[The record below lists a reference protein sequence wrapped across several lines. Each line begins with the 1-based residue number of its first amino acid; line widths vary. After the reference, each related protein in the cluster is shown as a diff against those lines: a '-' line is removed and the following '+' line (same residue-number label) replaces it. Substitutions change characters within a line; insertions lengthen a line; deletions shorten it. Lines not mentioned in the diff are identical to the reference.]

1 MAVKHII
8 VTKLFD
14 FSGSNTHLKS
24 LISFL
29 GPQNVLLILEDEG
42 EVKFLEKVD
51 ESGLVSYKVKT
62 NLCGYAH
69 LQYRW
74 TTNLKEAFRLLKSIF
89 YIQLLS
95 IKHSFADITV
105 CAVEPEKHL
114 YFFWAPFCKVYYI
127 LHTTPN
133 KRYTSFT
140 SYTCNRKLGGRK
152 KIITVSQSN
161 KSLITKNWEIAEKKQ
176 SYINVVYNC
185 VTESAGGE
193 QPDIKRDADDP
204 IYVITMGHV
213 IGYKNPETWLKV
225 AKDVTGSRPGV
236 IFIWLGNGLLLDHYQ
251 SETSGHGQ
259 IFFKGAVSNTN
270 DYLKTAHV
278 YYQPSFYETH
288 GIAVVEAMSQ
298 SLPCV
303 VSNVGGL
310 PESVEQDYNG
320 YLVEP
325 EAVSQHVE
333 AILRLIDDG
342 DLRDQLGRNAFTRF
356 QEKFSFDQFKTRLNS
371 IYN

>member
-1 MAVKHII
+1 MPVKHII
-8 VTKLFD
+8 VTKLFE
-14 FSGSNTHLKS
+14 FSGSNTHLKA
-24 LISFL
+24 LISFF

-42 EVKFLEKVD
+42 QVKFLEKVD
-51 ESGLVSYKVKT
+51 ESGLVRYKIKT

-74 TTNLKEAFRLLKSIF
+74 TTNLKEAFRLLKSVF

-95 IKHSFADITV
+95 FRHGLADITV

-140 SYTCNRKLGGRK
+140 SYTCNRKLGKRK

-161 KSLITKNWEIAEKKQ
+161 KSLISKNWEITEKKQ
-176 SYINVVYNC
+176 TCVNVVYNC
-185 VTESAGGE
+185 VTEPVDGVQLNTERYNAH
-193 QPDIKRDADDP
+193 PVC
-204 IYVITMGHV
+204 VITMGHV

-225 AKDVTGSRPGV
+225 AKVVTGARPKV
-236 IFIWLGNGLLLDHYQ
+236 IFIWLGNGPLLNQYQ
-251 SETSGHGQ
+251 SEISNQKQ
-259 IFFKGAVSNTN
+259 IFFKGAVTNTD
-270 DYLKTAHV
+270 DYLKTAHI

-310 PESVEQDYNG
+310 PESVREDYNG

-325 EAVSQHVE
+325 AAISQHAE
-333 AILRLIDDG
+333 AILKLVDNEH
-342 DLRDQLGRNAFTRF
+342 LRHSLGENAFTRF
-356 QEKFSFDQFKTRLNS
+356 KENFSFEQFKTQLNS
-371 IYN
+371 IYS

>member
-1 MAVKHII
+1 VAIKHII
-8 VTKLFD
+8 FTKLFD
-14 FSGSNTHLKS
+14 FSGSNTHLRA
-24 LISFL
+24 LIKVL
-29 GPQNVLLILEDEG
+29 GPQNVLLVLEDEH

-51 ESGLVSYKVKT
+51 ESGLVSYKIKT

-74 TTNLKEAFRLLKSIF
+74 TTNLKEAFRLLKSVF

-95 IKHSFADITV
+95 IRHGLADITV

-140 SYTCNRKLGGRK
+140 SYTCNRKLGNRK

-161 KSLITKNWEIAEKKQ
+161 KSLISKNWEIAEKKQ

-185 VTESAGGE
+185 VTEAAGGG
-193 QPDIKRDADDP
+193 PIKRNAIAP
-204 IYVITMGHV
+204 TYVITMGHV

-225 AKDVTGSRPGV
+225 AKAVTAARLQV
-236 IFIWLGNGLLLDHYQ
+236 AFIWLGNGPLLDKYQ
-251 SETSGHGQ
+251 SEVTNQEQ
-259 IFFKGAVSNTN
+259 IFFKGAVSNTD
-270 DYLKTAHV
+270 DYLKMAHI

-310 PESVEQDYNG
+310 PESVRQDYNG

-325 EAVSQHVE
+325 DDVSQHVE
-333 AILRLIDDG
+333 AILKLVDNA
-342 DLRDQLGRNAFTRF
+342 DLRHSLGKNSFTRF
-356 QEKFSFDQFKTRLNS
+356 EEKFSFEQFKTKLNQ

>member
-1 MAVKHII
+1 MAIKHII
-8 VTKLFD
+8 VTKLFE

-42 EVKFLEKVD
+42 EVEFLKKVD
-51 ESGLVSYKVKT
+51 ESGLVRYKIKT

-74 TTNLKEAFRLLKSIF
+74 TTNIKEAFGLLKSVL

-95 IKHSFADITV
+95 IKYGLADITV

-114 YFFWAPFCKVYYI
+114 YFFWTPFCKVYYI

-140 SYTCNRKLGGRK
+140 SYTCNRKLGKRK

-161 KSLITKNWEIAEKKQ
+161 KSLIIKNWEIAEKKQ
-176 SYINVVYNC
+176 AYINVVYNC
-185 VTESAGGE
+185 VTAPAGGA
-193 QPDIKRDADDP
+193 QYNIKRDADAS
-204 IYVITMGHV
+204 IYIITMGHV

-225 AKDVTGSRPGV
+225 AKAVTSARPLV
-236 IFIWLGNGLLLDHYQ
+236 TFIWLGNGPLLDQYQ
-251 SETSGHGQ
+251 AEVSNQEQ
-259 IFFKGAVSNTN
+259 IFFKGAVTNTD
-270 DYLKTAHV
+270 DYLKTAHI

-288 GIAVVEAMSQ
+288 GIAVVEAMAQ

-310 PESVEQDYNG
+310 PESVRQDYNG
-320 YLVEP
+320 YLVKP
-325 EAVSQHVE
+325 EDVSQHIE
-333 AILRLIDDG
+333 AILKLVDHE
-342 DLRDQLGRNAFTRF
+342 DLSAFMGKNAFTRVK
-356 QEKFSFDQFKTRLNS
+356 ENFSFEQFTTQLNS
-371 IYN
+371 IYS

>member
-1 MAVKHII
+1 MAIKHII
-8 VTKLFD
+8 FTKLFD
-14 FSGSNTHLKS
+14 FSGSNTHLRA
-24 LISFL
+24 LIKVL
-29 GPQNVLLILEDEG
+29 GPQNVLLVLEDED

-51 ESGLVSYKVKT
+51 ESGLISYRIKT

-74 TTNLKEAFRLLKSIF
+74 TTTLKEAFRLLKSVL

-95 IKHSFADITV
+95 IRYGLADITV

-127 LHTTPN
+127 LHTTPS

-140 SYTCNRKLGGRK
+140 SYTCNRKLGNRK

-161 KSLITKNWEIAEKKQ
+161 KSLISKNWEIAKKKQ
-176 SYINVVYNC
+176 AYVNVVYNC
-185 VTESAGGE
+185 VTEPNSGVQPNIKQSAA
-193 QPDIKRDADDP
+193 PP

-213 IGYKNPETWLKV
+213 IGYKNPETWLRV
-225 AKDVTGSRPGV
+225 AKAVTAARPQV
-236 IFIWLGNGLLLDHYQ
+236 TFIWLGNGPLLYQ
-251 SETSGHGQ
+251 YLSEVTNQEQ
-259 IFFKGAVSNTN
+259 IFFKGAVNNTN
-270 DYLKTAHV
+270 DYLKTAHI

-310 PESVEQDYNG
+310 PESVWHDYNG
-320 YLVEP
+320 YLVES
-325 EAVSQHVE
+325 ENVSQHVE
-333 AILRLIDDG
+333 AILKLIDNA
-342 DLRDQLGRNAFTRF
+342 DLRHFLGENAFTRF
-356 QEKFSFDQFKTRLNS
+356 EEKFSFEQFKTQLNS
-371 IYN
+371 IYS

>member
-1 MAVKHII
+1 VAIKHII
-8 VTKLFD
+8 FTKLFD
-14 FSGSNTHLKS
+14 FSGSNTHLRA
-24 LISFL
+24 LIKVL
-29 GPQNVLLILEDEG
+29 GPQNVLLVLEDEH

-51 ESGLVSYKVKT
+51 ESGLISYKIKT

-74 TTNLKEAFRLLKSIF
+74 TTNLKEAFRLLKSVL

-95 IKHSFADITV
+95 IKYGLADITV

-140 SYTCNRKLGGRK
+140 SYTCNRKLGERK

-161 KSLITKNWEIAEKKQ
+161 KSSISKNWEIAEKKQ
-176 SYINVVYNC
+176 AFINVVYNC
-185 VTESAGGE
+185 VTEPAGGM
-193 QPDIKRDADDP
+193 QPNIKQSATPP
-204 IYVITMGHV
+204 IYVFTMGHV

-225 AKDVTGSRPGV
+225 AKAVTVARPLV
-236 IFIWLGNGLLLDHYQ
+236 TFIWLGNGPLLDQYQ
-251 SETSGHGQ
+251 AEVANQKQ
-259 IFFKGAVSNTN
+259 IFFKGAVSNTD
-270 DYLKTAHV
+270 DYLKTAHI

-288 GIAVVEAMSQ
+288 GIAVVEAMAQ

-310 PESVEQDYNG
+310 PESVREDYNG

-325 EAVSQHVE
+325 DAISQHAE
-333 AILRLIDDG
+333 AILKLVDNEH
-342 DLRDQLGRNAFTRF
+342 LRHSLGENAFTRF
-356 QEKFSFDQFKTRLNS
+356 KESFSFEQFKTQFNS
-371 IYN
+371 IYS